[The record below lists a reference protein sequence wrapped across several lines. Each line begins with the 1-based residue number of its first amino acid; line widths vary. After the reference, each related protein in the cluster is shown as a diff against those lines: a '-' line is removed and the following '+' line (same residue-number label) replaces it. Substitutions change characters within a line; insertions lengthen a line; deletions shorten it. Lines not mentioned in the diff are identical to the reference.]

1 MASLIEDLITTLE
14 KEKNCYEDLLSI
26 GEEKTETIIQG
37 DITTLNE
44 LTNREQEIAGSVIK
58 TDRKREEIIDDIAIV
73 TNKNAEE
80 LTISNLA
87 DLLVKQ
93 EQEHIKLNNLKDE
106 IKEIVEKLQ
115 RINDRNKILLKE
127 SLDYIDFTMN
137 AIQSN
142 SSITNS
148 NYESQG
154 YICNDH
160 DGKRFFDAKQ

>member
-14 KEKNCYEDLLSI
+14 VEKNCYENLLSI
-26 GEEKTETIIQG
+26 GEEKTETIIKG
-37 DITTLNE
+37 DITNLNV
-44 LTNREQEIAGSVIK
+44 LTNREQEIAGIVIK
-58 TDRKREEIIDDIAIV
+58 ADKKREEIIDDIALV
-73 TNKNAEE
+73 TNKNADE

-93 EQEHIKLNNLKDE
+93 EEEHTRLNDLKDE
-106 IKEIVEKLQ
+106 IKDIVGKLQ
-115 RINDRNKILLKE
+115 SINDRNKILLQE

-142 SSITNS
+142 SPITNS

-154 YICNDH
+154 YIYDTQ
-160 DGKRFFDAKQ
+160 DGRRFFDAKQ